1 MAQAKQ
7 ASKRKRVNTSLPV
20 LGAAGVSLAVAGG
33 ASAYGTHRN
42 CSRHRV
48 SHCNYSE

>member
-7 ASKRKRVNTSLPV
+7 ASKRKRVKTSLPV

-33 ASAYGTHRN
+33 ASATAPTAN
-42 CSRHRV
+42 VTRHRV